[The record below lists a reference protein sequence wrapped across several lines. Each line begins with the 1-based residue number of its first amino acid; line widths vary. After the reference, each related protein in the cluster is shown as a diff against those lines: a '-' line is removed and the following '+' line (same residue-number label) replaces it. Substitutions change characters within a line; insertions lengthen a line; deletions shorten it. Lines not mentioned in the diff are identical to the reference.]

1 VIIAQRRDIEF
12 GKPDRVWLHS
22 LLNVAASWS
31 TVMARMKRKG
41 GRKGK
46 RK

>member
-1 VIIAQRRDIEF
+1 MVARQKEIEF
-12 GKPDRVWLHS
+12 GQPNRVWLHS

-31 TVMARMKRKG
+31 TIMARMKRKG